1 MTPEGYMEDAKG
13 ALVPLTAIK
22 PERLAEDALVKELT
36 AAAAELSRALAAFRA
51 RAMDDVAALQD
62 LVSEKYGATLGGR
75 KGNVT
80 LTSFDGS
87 LRVRVAIS
95 ETLTFGPELTAAKAL
110 IDGCITRWSEGS
122 TAQIKALVD
131 QAFQVNKQGRIDTQ
145 RVLGLR
151 SLDMGG
157 DEDWARAMD
166 AISDAIRVS
175 GSKTYVRF
183 HRVDPKSGIERQ
195 IALDL
200 ANAETGPESGSESG
214 R

>member
-1 MTPEGYMEDAKG
+1 MIPEGYMEDAKG
-13 ALVPLTAIK
+13 ALVPVTAIK

-36 AAAAELSRALAAFRA
+36 EKAGELSRALAAFRE
-51 RAMDDVAALQD
+51 RAMDDVAALQA

-75 KGNVT
+75 KGNLR

-183 HRVDPKSGIERQ
+183 HRVDAKSGTERQ

-200 ANAETGPESGSESG
+200 ANAEPG